1 MDRARLKCPR
11 QRLPLPARAGS
22 LAIESR
28 TRNAK
33 AHFRLPLFTSKL
45 HTIRNAHRIMHIREF
60 SLTSH
65 VIIEEELVPYVV
77 SPGTGPGACRRWERE
92 KMNRHQNTRHT
103 CVRAAAGPGPRIP
116 KRLVPSRLRRCH
128 IPKQIDCISRFK
140 SKSFLENILGS
151 NAGGRGVPRE
161 SALRTQPFRSQP
173 DNAKVTPHR

>member
-1 MDRARLKCPR
+1 MPADALLDEFIKPNRKLGRSHAVPLLPPEVLMRMKYEVIGNFDSADFKLTHHRRFKGLDTPR
-11 QRLPLPARAGS
+11 
-22 LAIESR
+22 
-28 TRNAK
+28 
-33 AHFRLPLFTSKL
+33 
-45 HTIRNAHRIMHIREF
+45 
-60 SLTSH
+60 
-65 VIIEEELVPYVV
+65 IIKEELSSAQRRVPRDRTWSLPQV
-77 SPGTGPGACRRWERE
+77 GTE
-92 KMNRHQNTRHT
+92 KMHRHQHLRPTW
-103 CVRAAAGPGPRIP
+103 VRAAAGPGPRIP